1 MLNIKQSVKQKRL
14 LRALT
19 RLNEKKAFD
28 ALLLRFT
35 EVYESIRQEKSKKRA
50 VGRYRKACLKT
61 SSAQSLLI

>member
-28 ALLLRFT
+28 SLLLRFT
-35 EVYESIRQEKSKKRA
+35 EVYESIR
-50 VGRYRKACLKT
+50 
-61 SSAQSLLI
+61 